1 MALGCV
7 GVKLAAPARPIRHA
21 AVLAVAALVALAL
34 HAWYGN
40 RHQFF
45 DLLIYRDAMQWW
57 NGGNFLYDFWRPD
70 ATQGRLEF
78 TYPPFAAFLLRPLG
92 WLGTGGAIWAYS
104 LTSLA
109 LLWVSLWW
117 LVRPLADRYGQPRW
131 FVTGLAFVAASGLE
145 PIREAFTFGQI
156 NFLLWA
162 LVLLDLLVLS
172 PRGSRWTG
180 VGIGLA
186 TAIKL
191 TPAIFIVYLLVTRRW
206 RAGATAVAAAVGATL
221 LAAAFAPRETWIFY
235 TEKVIHAEGI
245 GNLAYTFNQSV
256 MGVLAKLAA
265 PSPPS
270 QLLWLLLMLPIVG
283 YGLWRA
289 RHAVLAGAR
298 ASEREHQQGMDEVA
312 GLTLAGI
319 VGSLLSPVTWAHH
332 IFWLVPALVVLVDVA
347 LGAPVASGAR
357 RRGSIVLAAV
367 TYLSVT
373 FSLVALWDFTLDEP
387 GGPLG
392 FVLKNWYV
400 LLMLALLPLLPVRSQ
415 VAVWTYGDSRRS
427 SS

>member
-7 GVKLAAPARPIRHA
+7 GVKLAAPARPIRSTIVLA
-21 AVLAVAALVALAL
+21 AILAVAALVALAL

-40 RHQFF
+40 RNHFF
-45 DLLIYRDAMQWW
+45 DLRIYRDAMRFW
-57 NGGNFLYDFWRPD
+57 NDGNFLYDFWRPD
-70 ATQGRLEF
+70 PTQGRLEF
-78 TYPPFAAFLLRPLG
+78 TYPPFAAFLLRPLA
-92 WLGTGGAIWAYS
+92 WLSTGAAIWAYA
-104 LTSLA
+104 LASLA
-109 LLWVSLWW
+109 LLWVSIWW
-117 LVRPLADRYGQPRW
+117 LVRPLADRLGQPRW
-131 FVTGLAFVAASGLE
+131 FVAGLAFLAASGLE

-162 LVLLDLLVLS
+162 LVLLDLLVLW

-206 RAGATAVAAAVGATL
+206 RAAATATATAAAATL
-221 LAAAFAPRETWIFY
+221 LAAAFAPRETWVFY
-235 TEKVIHAEGI
+235 TEKVVHADGI

-270 QLLWLLLMLPIVG
+270 QLLWLLLVLPITA

-289 RHAVLAGAR
+289 RQAFL
-298 ASEREHQQGMDEVA
+298 STDEVA
-312 GLTLAGI
+312 GLALAGLA
-319 VGSLLSPVTWAHH
+319 GSLLSPVTWAHH

-347 LGAPVASGAR
+347 LGASVTAGLR
-357 RRGSIVLAAV
+357 QRGSTVLAAV
-367 TYLSVT
+367 AYLTVT
-373 FSLVALWDFTLDEP
+373 FSLVALWDFTWDEP
-387 GGPLG
+387 GGPVG

-400 LLMLALLPLLPVRSQ
+400 LLMLALLPLLPIRDQ